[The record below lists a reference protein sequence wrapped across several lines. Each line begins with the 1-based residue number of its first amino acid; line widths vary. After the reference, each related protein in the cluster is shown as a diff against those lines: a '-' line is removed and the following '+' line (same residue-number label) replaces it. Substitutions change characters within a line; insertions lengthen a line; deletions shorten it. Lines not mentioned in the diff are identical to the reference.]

1 MFNGMRYIYNI
12 LSQNF
17 NILPKYD
24 KNIDD
29 INTTYN
35 IFTFFMISILIVM
48 LVYLIF
54 LFDEKEIKLI
64 IS

>member
-48 LVYLIF
+48 LIYLIF
-54 LFDEKEIKLI
+54 IFDEKEIKLI